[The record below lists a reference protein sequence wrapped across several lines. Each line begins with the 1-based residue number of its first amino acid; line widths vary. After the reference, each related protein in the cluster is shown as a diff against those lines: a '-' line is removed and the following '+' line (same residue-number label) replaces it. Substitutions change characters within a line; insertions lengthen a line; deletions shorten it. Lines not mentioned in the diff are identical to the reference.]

1 MAEENVQEKLDS
13 ANPKDGA
20 LVAGRDALLDVATP
34 IAVTQGLQSLG
45 KKIIGRVN
53 IDRLKHG
60 KDTSLGHKNSLAGNV
75 EKKSDELKELMVQ
88 NKNAAKEANDTK
100 NVASPLMVIMNNFRK
115 EAEIGPLFDSDI
127 GKILKE
133 DAGLSPN
140 QVNRAMKR
148 WYDENK
154 NSGNVAKLIE
164 AKDPDVTWGHSMRV
178 SETTYQVAKKAG
190 LSDKEA
196 QKLADAALLHDIGK
210 IQVPEAVINSTAK
223 FKNGEFEHLKKWMN
237 DHDVIG
243 GEILESTPYE
253 AKIAE
258 GHHWAHGHSDKSKE
272 SGYVS
277 IADIYDAAMAP
288 RSYKGQ
294 KSKHGALYD
303 EDGIEWNLNKGEIT
317 QDYVDLIR
325 AAEKDLKEYYK
336 VDSDLQDAYKSLK
349 ANAIKSKVMK
359 DYETSNDKTLG
370 AILEAMFMRQH
381 FTKNLDK
388 GGIKPTNAPTASE
401 VLSSAIPSYRSKTD
415 KVNEIKKWYEKGYS
429 NDEIDSLIMKTD
441 FNNNN
446 EVTKLWKLMNKYI
459 NSES

>member
-1 MAEENVQEKLDS
+1 
-13 ANPKDGA
+13 
-20 LVAGRDALLDVATP
+20 
-34 IAVTQGLQSLG
+34 
-45 KKIIGRVN
+45 
-53 IDRLKHG
+53 
-60 KDTSLGHKNSLAGNV
+60 
-75 EKKSDELKELMVQ
+75 
-88 NKNAAKEANDTK
+88 
-100 NVASPLMVIMNNFRK
+100 
-115 EAEIGPLFDSDI
+115 
-127 GKILKE
+127 
-133 DAGLSPN
+133 
-140 QVNRAMKR
+140 
-148 WYDENK
+148 
-154 NSGNVAKLIE
+154 
-164 AKDPDVTWGHSMRV
+164 
-178 SETTYQVAKKAG
+178 
-190 LSDKEA
+190 
-196 QKLADAALLHDIGK
+196 
-210 IQVPEAVINSTAK
+210 
-223 FKNGEFEHLKKWMN
+223 
-237 DHDVIG
+237 
-243 GEILESTPYE
+243 
-253 AKIAE
+253 
-258 GHHWAHGHSDKSKE
+258 
-272 SGYVS
+272 
-277 IADIYDAAMAP
+277 MAP